1 MITSIKIFK
10 VVGFEICFQLL
21 IQSRAFT
28 KFKEPLGYMAYA
40 FYAQSNIVNIHHK
53 ANEALGIWD
62 L

>member
-10 VVGFEICFQLL
+10 VVGFEISLQLL
-21 IQSRAFT
+21 NP

>member
-10 VVGFEICFQLL
+10 VVGFEISLQLL
-21 IQSRAFT
+21 NP
-28 KFKEPLGYMAYA
+28 KFKEPLGYVAYA